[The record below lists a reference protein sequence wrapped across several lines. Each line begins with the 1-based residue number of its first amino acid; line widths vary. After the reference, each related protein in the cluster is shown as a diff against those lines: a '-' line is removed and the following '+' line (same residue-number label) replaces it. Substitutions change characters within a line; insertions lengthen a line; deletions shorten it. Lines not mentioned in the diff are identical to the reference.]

1 MLEKWFFTVILAS
14 TMYGVISPLVYARRL
29 QFLSAASSHTALL
42 AVLLS
47 IPLSAYFPS
56 YISAILVGL
65 VLIYAVGY
73 AINRGVEPNTATSI
87 LVSFTAS
94 TSVLAM
100 YFVITHYEIA
110 TDIWAM
116 ILGDPLLV
124 TWSDLKFLSIVTAF
138 VILVTVLTYR
148 EQIHIGFDRD
158 CATLAGINVRL
169 YDLAFYT
176 VLGIST
182 VAMLK
187 VVGFVLQHVLI
198 LLPCAIAMKFA
209 RGSKGLIVYSV
220 LISVIASIVGLTI
233 SLALNLSPSGVIGL
247 VMFTFYLVGWLR

>member
-1 MLEKWFFTVILAS
+1 
-14 TMYGVISPLVYARRL
+14 
-29 QFLSAASSHTALL
+29 
-42 AVLLS
+42 
-47 IPLSAYFPS
+47 
-56 YISAILVGL
+56 
-65 VLIYAVGY
+65 
-73 AINRGVEPNTATSI
+73 
-87 LVSFTAS
+87 
-94 TSVLAM
+94 
-100 YFVITHYEIA
+100 
-110 TDIWAM
+110 
-116 ILGDPLLV
+116 
-124 TWSDLKFLSIVTAF
+124 
-138 VILVTVLTYR
+138 
-148 EQIHIGFDRD
+148 
-158 CATLAGINVRL
+158 VRL